1 MKTAEWV
8 SAINSAST
16 GADVVQ
22 LCVNFL
28 SEWPAQERGALPQGC
43 EPPFSMHTVAHVMD
57 YAVRL
62 VQARLRDE
70 QRSEELDAMATFF
83 AAAATRL
90 SQLLSTKPEGIRVPF
105 FMRDT

>member
-1 MKTAEWV
+1 MNTAEWISLV
-8 SAINSAST
+8 NNASS

-28 SEWPAQERGALPQGC
+28 SEWSGAQRRALPKGC
-43 EPPFSMHTVAHVMD
+43 EAPFKMNTAAHVMD
-57 YAVRL
+57 YAFEL
-62 VQARLRDE
+62 VQARLRE
-70 QRSEELDAMATFF
+70 EHPSEELDTMATFF

-90 SQLLSTKPEGIRVPF
+90 SHLLAAKPEGIRVPF